1 MSQASVGH
9 EGHAEHEGHADG
21 HGHGSA
27 EHAKYPFLAHH
38 FETPAQQFDSA
49 KLGMWLFLA
58 TEVLFFG
65 ALFVAYAVLR
75 SRFPEVFSYGSH
87 YLDTVMGG
95 INTCVLILS
104 SLTMAL
110 GVYFAQRGK
119 RIALLICLWLTMAGA
134 AGFLVIKYFEYSH
147 KIHENLVW
155 GPGFYIPPHNAIG
168 EAESVA
174 LAHAPTPAP
183 AAVAAPLNSA
193 PSAVPMIGAHPAV
206 DASVVK
212 PASMGPLGL
221 GAGVVNHAS
230 AVTHD
235 IIPHELPSAHL
246 EDPKMPPNTH
256 LFFAIYY
263 AMTGLHG
270 FHVIVGMVVIG
281 MLIYRATRGDFGPNY
296 FTPVDLVGLYWHI
309 VDLVWIFLFPL
320 FYLIH

>member
-1 MSQASVGH
+1 MSHAQAPTAGQT
-9 EGHAEHEGHADG
+9 AND
-21 HGHGSA
+21 HGHSGD
-27 EHAKYPFLAHH
+27 HAKYPFLAHH

-65 ALFVAYAVLR
+65 ALFVGYAVLR
-75 SRFPEVFSYGSH
+75 SRFPEVFSYASH
-87 YLDTVMGG
+87 YLDTTMGG
-95 INTCVLILS
+95 VNTCVLILS

-119 RIALLICLWLTMAGA
+119 KLALIICLWLTMAGA

-147 KIHENLVW
+147 KIHAHLVW
-155 GPGFYIPPHNAIG
+155 GPTFYIPPHDLAG
-168 EAESVA
+168 EAEMA
-174 LAHAPTPAP
+174 TIGHAPAAAP
-183 AAVAAPLNSA
+183 AAVAAPTNNA
-193 PSAVPMIGAHPAV
+193 PANAPFAATPAV

-212 PASMGPLGL
+212 AASNGPAGL
-221 GAGVVNHAS
+221 S
-230 AVTHD
+230 ADAVDHRLAATGD
-235 IIPHELPSAHL
+235 IIPHDMPSAHL
-246 EDPKMPPNTH
+246 DDPKMPPNTH
-256 LFFAIYY
+256 LFFTIYY

-270 FHVIVGMVVIG
+270 IHVVVGMVVIG

-296 FTPVDLVGLYWHI
+296 YTPVDLVGLYWHI